1 MQYSLTLQLF
11 NAFRLNKSSLSPL
24 IQKVIRSTVFTIS
37 LIVAASLAIAEEPLR
52 PDMWAVPVAGNIV
65 KNFYQMDE
73 KVYRSAQPDDEDME
87 KLEAFGI
94 REVLNLRLFHTD
106 IDEAEGTKLKLHHVR
121 MRAGNIED
129 KDVITALKYIRDSEG
144 PIVIHCWHGSD
155 RTGVISAMYRIIY
168 QGWSKEDATK
178 ELIEGGYGHHD
189 VIYGNIPEYIE
200 GVDVA
205 KIRKSLE

>member
-1 MQYSLTLQLF
+1 
-11 NAFRLNKSSLSPL
+11 L
-24 IQKVIRSTVFTIS
+24 IQKVARSTVFTIS
-37 LIVAASLAIAEEPLR
+37 LIVAAPVATAEEPLR
-52 PDMWAVPVAGNIV
+52 PNVWAVPVAGNIV

-87 KLEAFGI
+87 ELEELEAFGI

-106 IDEAEGTKLKLHHVR
+106 IDEAKDTKLKLHHVR

-129 KDVITALKYIRDSEG
+129 KDIITSLKYIRDSKG

-189 VIYGNIPEYIE
+189 AIYGNIPEYIK

-205 KIRKSLE
+205 KIRKSLK